1 MEGSFQHGIDCCERL
16 IRAVGRAFYSDSVVV
31 VLDALVS
38 ERYIPERELP
48 VRLKLREKEV
58 ARVIS
63 QLQRERLIHVEE
75 VDGTRLFY
83 IDYQAF
89 ANVCRLRVYLMQK
102 TLRDNEDRNIHFR
115 CPTCSTVYS
124 ALEVQHLRSRD
135 HRFVCSFCCPANDF
149 RTVKSEP
156 SFTLV
161 SVAVESNSKAME
173 RKLVSQLSAASAG
186 EPPREG
192 ILELLKE
199 LRGCPLIHNRPAVA
213 ISYLSHL
220 LRLDYGRTTKAG
232 G

>member
-1 MEGSFQHGIDCCERL
+1 MLLFPVDVLL
-16 IRAVGRAFYSDSVVV
+16 IGNDLLLHQRCSPGALHFYLC
-31 VLDALVS
+31 LDG
-38 ERYIPERELP
+38 
-48 VRLKLREKEV
+48 
-58 ARVIS
+58 
-63 QLQRERLIHVEE
+63 
-75 VDGTRLFY
+75 DTF
-83 IDYQAF
+83 F
-89 ANVCRLRVYLMQK
+89 
-102 TLRDNEDRNIHFR
+102 
-115 CPTCSTVYS
+115 S
-124 ALEVQHLRSRD
+124 ASLDPPSLLSVQHLRSRD

-220 LRLDYGRTTKAG
+220 LRLDYGRTTGAG